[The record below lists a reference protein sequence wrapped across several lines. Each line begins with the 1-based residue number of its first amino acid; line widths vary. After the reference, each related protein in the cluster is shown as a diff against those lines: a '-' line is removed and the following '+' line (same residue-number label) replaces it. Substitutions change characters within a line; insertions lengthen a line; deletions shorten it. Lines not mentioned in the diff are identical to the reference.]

1 MNNGWFPQ
9 LPVCFNLQYYYIY
22 ILSFLNRCNFHIFWY
37 VNETYKTLLIPYCIT
52 LNLHTFSCCPH
63 FITIIPIIM
72 LLLSSP
78 IMLSS
83 LIIPLQHYNRS
94 ISIQKLWQI
103 DKLSSID
110 LNSVIIPIF
119 FFSIDHNTIF
129 DAIWMHFDSF
139 RFIWGSFGFIW
150 VHLGIEK
157 SDINWICI
165 IEICVIF
172 ENISPHP
179 TNHKYHTYHP

>member
-1 MNNGWFPQ
+1 MAIIVTQRYWTMADFRNFRFASN
-9 LPVCFNLQYYYIY
+9 FNVIILK
-22 ILSFLNRCNFHIFWY
+22 LSFLNRCNFHISWY

-110 LNSVIIPIF
+110 LNSVIIPISF
-119 FFSIDHNTIF
+119 FY
-129 DAIWMHFDSF
+129 
-139 RFIWGSFGFIW
+139 
-150 VHLGIEK
+150 
-157 SDINWICI
+157 NW
-165 IEICVIF
+165 
-172 ENISPHP
+172 P
-179 TNHKYHTYHP
+179 

>member
-9 LPVCFNLQYYYIY
+9 LPVCFNIIILK
-22 ILSFLNRCNFHIFWY
+22 LSFLICCNFHIFWY

-103 DKLSSID
+103 EILSSID
-110 LNSVIIPIF
+110 LNSVIIPISF
-119 FFSIDHNTIF
+119 FLQLTIKPYLMLFEYISI
-129 DAIWMHFDSF
+129 HFDSF
-139 RFIWGSFGFIW
+139 GVHLGSFGHWKNLI
-150 VHLGIEK
+150 
-157 SDINWICI
+157 
-165 IEICVIF
+165 
-172 ENISPHP
+172 
-179 TNHKYHTYHP
+179 

>member
-1 MNNGWFPQ
+1 MAIIVTQRYWTMADFRNFRFASI
-9 LPVCFNLQYYYIY
+9 FNII
-22 ILSFLNRCNFHIFWY
+22 ILKLAFLIRYNFHIFWY

-103 DKLSSID
+103 EKLSSID
-110 LNSVIIPIF
+110 LNSVIIPISF
-119 FFSIDHNTIF
+119 FLQLTIKPYLMLF
-129 DAIWMHFDSF
+129 Q
-139 RFIWGSFGFIW
+139 FIWVHLGSFGFIW
-150 VHLGIEK
+150 ALEK

-165 IEICVIF
+165 EIQLKF
-172 ENISPHP
+172 A
-179 TNHKYHTYHP
+179 